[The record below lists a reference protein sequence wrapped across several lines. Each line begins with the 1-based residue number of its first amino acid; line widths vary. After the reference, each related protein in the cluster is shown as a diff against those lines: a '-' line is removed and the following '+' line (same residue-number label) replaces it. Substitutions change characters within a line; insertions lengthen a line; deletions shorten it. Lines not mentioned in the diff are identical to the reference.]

1 MLIKIMWIMEWLNNR
16 VADVA
21 AFAESI
27 DWSKV
32 ASLFVYDGQNPLM
45 FNTGLF
51 LFLFIGFMWIYRLLA
66 HREALRIGFVILFS
80 LYFYYKSSG
89 LCFLLLVVVALSD
102 YSLGRLLGR
111 LSRKGLRQLC
121 VLASMVVNLGMLCY
135 FKYTNLLLGTFADLT
150 HQPFEPLDIVL
161 PIGISFFTFRSL
173 SYIIDLYRR
182 QMAPVTSFRDYLFYL
197 SFFPPLAAGPVV
209 RAKDFVPQIHRP
221 LDITPALLGEGL
233 FLVMCGL
240 IKKVVIS
247 DYISVNFVDR
257 IFDNP
262 MLYTGFENLMGVYGY
277 TLQIYC
283 DFSGYSD
290 MAIGIAL
297 LMGYRFKINFDS
309 PYKRAISECSGGG
322 GTSPCRA
329 GCATTSTSR
338 WAATGGVRCAPISTS
353 SSPWC
358 WAVCGTVPSWL
369 FVIWGAWHGL
379 MLIIHKLYRR
389 IFPVAKDY
397 RAGLFRHFLNVLL
410 TFHVVAAGWIFF
422 RAPSLDIAGQ
432 ILTQIFTNF
441 RPDAIPA
448 FVSGYAVIFVA
459 LVAGY
464 LLHFAPHRW
473 SQWLQRELSWSP
485 LVVKAAILALVLFF
499 VLQVRSSELVP
510 FIYSQF

>member
-1 MLIKIMWIMEWLNNR
+1 MVFSGLPFLFFYLVVTLLIYKLTPLKLRNLVLLI
-16 VADVA
+16 
-21 AFAESI
+21 
-27 DWSKV
+27 
-32 ASLFVYDGQNPLM
+32 ASLFFYGWGEPVYIVIM
-45 FNTGLF
+45 FLSIAVDYTHGMLVERWRENDRKARMAVASSVFLNLLILVTFKYYDFLAGSLNSITGWN
-51 LFLFIGFMWIYRLLA
+51 IP
-66 HREALRIGFVILFS
+66 
-80 LYFYYKSSG
+80 
-89 LCFLLLVVVALSD
+89 
-102 YSLGRLLGR
+102 LLG
-111 LSRKGLRQLC
+111 
-121 VLASMVVNLGMLCY
+121 VSM
-135 FKYTNLLLGTFADLT
+135 
-150 HQPFEPLDIVL
+150 

-173 SYIIDLYRR
+173 SYIIDVYRR
-182 QMAPVTSFRDYLFYL
+182 QMSPVTNLRDYVFYL

-221 LDITPALLGEGL
+221 LEITPMLLGEGL

-309 PYKRAISECSGGG
+309 PYKSGSITEFWRRWHISLSSWLRDYLYISLGGNRRGKIRTYFNLFITMVLG
-322 GTSPCRA
+322 GLWHGA
-329 GCATTSTSR
+329 
-338 WAATGGVRCAPISTS
+338 
-353 SSPWC
+353 
-358 WAVCGTVPSWL
+358 SWL
-369 FVIWGAWHGL
+369 FVIWGAWHGVL
-379 MLIIHKLYRR
+379 LIVHKVYRR
-389 IFPVAKDY
+389 IFPVAKDD
-397 RAGLFRHFLNVLL
+397 RPGIIRHFFHVLL

-422 RAPSLDIAGQ
+422 RSPSLDIAGQ

-441 RPDAIPA
+441 RPEAIPS

-459 LVAGY
+459 LVVGY

>member
-1 MLIKIMWIMEWLNNR
+1 MEWLSNR
-16 VADVA
+16 AADVA
-21 AFAESI
+21 AFVESI

-89 LCFLLLVVVALSD
+89 LCFLLLVAVALSD

-121 VLASMVVNLGMLCY
+121 VLASMLVNLGMLCY

-233 FLVMCGL
+233 FLIMCGL

-309 PYKRAISECSGGG
+309 PYKSGSITEFWRRWHISLS
-322 GTSPCRA
+322 SWLRDYLYI
-329 GCATTSTSR
+329 
-338 WAATGGVRCAPISTS
+338 WAATGGEPCAPISTS

-358 WAVCGTVPSWL
+358 WAVCGTVPRGSLSSGGPGTDSCSSCTNSTAASSPWPR
-369 FVIWGAWHGL
+369 
-379 MLIIHKLYRR
+379 IIGPASSATSSTYCS
-389 IFPVAKDY
+389 
-397 RAGLFRHFLNVLL
+397 
-410 TFHVVAAGWIFF
+410 
-422 RAPSLDIAGQ
+422 PSM
-432 ILTQIFTNF
+432 
-441 RPDAIPA
+441 
-448 FVSGYAVIFVA
+448 S
-459 LVAGY
+459 
-464 LLHFAPHRW
+464 
-473 SQWLQRELSWSP
+473 
-485 LVVKAAILALVLFF
+485 
-499 VLQVRSSELVP
+499 
-510 FIYSQF
+510 

>member
-1 MLIKIMWIMEWLNNR
+1 MWIEWLNNIKNG
-16 VADVA
+16 AIS
-21 AFAESI
+21 FWESI
-27 DWSKV
+27 DVSKV
-32 ASLFVYDGQNPLM
+32 VDLFVYDGQNPLM

-51 LFLFIGFMWIYRLLA
+51 LFLFVGFIWIYRLLA
-66 HREALRIGFVILFS
+66 RRDTLRIYFVILFS

-89 LCFLLLVVVALSD
+89 LCFLLLLFVALSD
-102 YSLGRLLGR
+102 YSLGRLLGWVSWKWMR
-111 LSRKGLRQLC
+111 RFF
-121 VLASMVVNLGMLCY
+121 VLMSMAVNLGMLCY
-135 FKYTNLLLGTFADLT
+135 FKDTNLLLGTIADFPRE
-150 HQPFEPLDIVL
+150 PFEPLDIVL

-173 SYIIDLYRR
+173 SYIIDVYRR
-182 QMAPVTSFRDYLFYL
+182 QMSPVTNLRDYVFYL

-221 LDITPALLGEGL
+221 LEITPMLLGEGL

-309 PYKRAISECSGGG
+309 PYKSGSITEFWRRWHISLSSWLRDYLYISLGGNRRGKIRTYFNLFITMVLG
-322 GTSPCRA
+322 GLWHGA
-329 GCATTSTSR
+329 
-338 WAATGGVRCAPISTS
+338 
-353 SSPWC
+353 
-358 WAVCGTVPSWL
+358 SWL
-369 FVIWGAWHGL
+369 FVIWGAWHGVL
-379 MLIIHKLYRR
+379 LIVHKVYRR
-389 IFPVAKDY
+389 IFPVAKDD
-397 RAGLFRHFLNVLL
+397 RPGIIRHFFHVLL

-422 RAPSLDIAGQ
+422 RSPSLDVAGQ
-432 ILTQIFTNF
+432 IFTQIFTNF
-441 RPDAIPA
+441 RPEAIPA

-459 LVAGY
+459 LIVGY

>member
-1 MLIKIMWIMEWLNNR
+1 MWIEWLNNIKTG
-16 VADVA
+16 AIS
-21 AFAESI
+21 FWESI
-27 DWSKV
+27 DVSKV
-32 ASLFVYDGQNPLM
+32 VDLFVYDGQNPLM

-51 LFLFIGFMWIYRLLA
+51 LFLFVGFIWIYRLLA
-66 HREALRIGFVILFS
+66 RRDTLRIYFVILFS

-89 LCFLLLVVVALSD
+89 LCFLLLLFVALSD
-102 YSLGRLLGR
+102 YSLGRLLGWVSWKWMR
-111 LSRKGLRQLC
+111 RFF
-121 VLASMVVNLGMLCY
+121 VLMSMAVNLGMLCY
-135 FKYTNLLLGTFADLT
+135 FKYTNLLLGTIADFT
-150 HQPFEPLDIVL
+150 REPFEPLDIVL

-173 SYIIDLYRR
+173 SYIIDVYRR
-182 QMAPVTSFRDYLFYL
+182 QMSPVTNVRDYVFYL

-221 LDITPALLGEGL
+221 LEITPMLLGEGL

-309 PYKRAISECSGGG
+309 PYKSGSITEFWRRWHISLSSWLRDYLYISLGGNRRGKVRTYFNLFITMVLG
-322 GTSPCRA
+322 GLWHGA
-329 GCATTSTSR
+329 
-338 WAATGGVRCAPISTS
+338 
-353 SSPWC
+353 
-358 WAVCGTVPSWL
+358 SWL
-369 FVIWGAWHGL
+369 FVIWGAWHGVL
-379 MLIIHKLYRR
+379 LIVHKVYRR
-389 IFPVAKDY
+389 IFPVAKDD
-397 RAGLFRHFLNVLL
+397 RPGIIRHFFHVLL

-422 RAPSLDIAGQ
+422 RSPSLDVAGQ
-432 ILTQIFTNF
+432 IFTQIFTNF
-441 RPDAIPA
+441 RPEAIPA

-459 LVAGY
+459 LVVGY

>member
-1 MLIKIMWIMEWLNNR
+1 MWIEWLNNIKNG
-16 VADVA
+16 AIS
-21 AFAESI
+21 FWESI
-27 DWSKV
+27 DVSKV
-32 ASLFVYDGQNPLM
+32 VDLFVYDGQNPLM

-51 LFLFIGFMWIYRLLA
+51 LFLFVGFIWIYRLLA
-66 HREALRIGFVILFS
+66 RRDTLRIYFVILFS

-89 LCFLLLVVVALSD
+89 LCFLLLLFVALSD
-102 YSLGRLLGR
+102 YSLGRLLGWGSWKWMR
-111 LSRKGLRQLC
+111 RFF
-121 VLASMVVNLGMLCY
+121 VLMSMAVNLGMLCY
-135 FKYTNLLLGTFADLT
+135 FKYTNLLLGTIADFT
-150 HQPFEPLDIVL
+150 REPFEPLDIVL

-173 SYIIDLYRR
+173 SYIIDVYRR
-182 QMAPVTSFRDYLFYL
+182 QMSPVTSLRDYVFYL

-221 LDITPALLGEGL
+221 LEITPMLLGEGL

-309 PYKRAISECSGGG
+309 PYKSGSITEFWRRWHISLSSWLRDYLYISLGGNRRGKIRTYFNLFITMVLG
-322 GTSPCRA
+322 GLWHGA
-329 GCATTSTSR
+329 
-338 WAATGGVRCAPISTS
+338 
-353 SSPWC
+353 
-358 WAVCGTVPSWL
+358 SWL
-369 FVIWGAWHGL
+369 FVIWGAWHGVL
-379 MLIIHKLYRR
+379 LIVHKVYRR
-389 IFPVAKDY
+389 IFPVAKDD
-397 RAGLFRHFLNVLL
+397 RPGIIRHFFHVLL

-422 RAPSLDIAGQ
+422 RSPSLDVAGQ
-432 ILTQIFTNF
+432 IFTQIFTNF
-441 RPDAIPA
+441 RPEAIPS

-459 LVAGY
+459 LVVGY